1 MNPSKAKGGCAMFK
15 NRAFQMF
22 LVLSLF
28 LFAFLSVH
36 LTSSYAADEAMI
48 MELKEKLIIASKIL
62 DREGLARPMGHISV
76 RIPDREAFLIT
87 RSIAPGM
94 ASVDDIVVCNMEGKV
109 IEGKYSRTFGEV
121 MGHVGVYK
129 KRRDIQSVAHTH
141 SPNVIALTMT
151 ETTLVPASVQA
162 LKAGYDPIRL
172 YKKIA
177 MLEIPEVG
185 EEVADLIGSNKV
197 VLLKGHGAVVVGK
210 SIEETTV
217 NAIDLEV
224 AAKLQILASSSGK
237 LVMFTDQE
245 KEPLIK
251 FLKMMETQGGTASPY
266 GRAWEYYKSI
276 LKK

>member
-1 MNPSKAKGGCAMFK
+1 VEGQGECAMCK
-15 NRAFQMF
+15 NRTILMF
-22 LVLSLF
+22 PVLSL
-28 LFAFLSVH
+28 LLLTLMSVH
-36 LTSSYAADEAMI
+36 LTSSYGADEAMI
-48 MELKEKLIIASKIL
+48 KELKEKLIIANKIL
-62 DREGLARPMGHISV
+62 DMEGLARPMGHISV
-76 RIPDREAFLIT
+76 RIPGREAFFIT

-94 ASVDDIVVCNMEGKV
+94 ATLDDIVVCNMEGKV
-109 IEGKYSRTFGEV
+109 VEGKYSRTFGEV

-151 ETTLVPASVQA
+151 ETTLLPASVQA
-162 LKAGYDPIRL
+162 LKAGYDPISL
-172 YKKIA
+172 YKKIS

-224 AAKLQILASSSGK
+224 AAKLQILASSAGK
-237 LVMFTDQE
+237 LVTFTDQE

>member
-1 MNPSKAKGGCAMFK
+1 MFK
-15 NRAFQMF
+15 NRTIHRF
-22 LVLSLF
+22 LVLLLF
-28 LFAFLSVH
+28 LSAFVSVYS
-36 LTSSYAADEAMI
+36 TSSYGADEGI
-48 MELKEKLIIASKIL
+48 VTELKEKLVLASKIL
-62 DREGLARPMGHISV
+62 DMEGLARPMGHISV
-76 RIPDREAFLIT
+76 RIPGRDAFLIT

-94 ASVDDIVVCNMEGKV
+94 ATIDDVVVCNMEGKV

-121 MGHVGVYK
+121 MGHVGVYQ
-129 KRRDIQSVAHTH
+129 RRKDIQSVAHTH
-141 SPNVIALTMT
+141 SPYAIALTMT
-151 ETTLVPASVQA
+151 ETTILPASVQA

-185 EEVADLIGSNKV
+185 EEIADMIGSNKV

-210 SIEETTV
+210 SIEETTI

-224 AAKLQILASSSGK
+224 AAKLQLLASSSGK
-237 LVMFTDQE
+237 LVTFTDQE

-251 FLKMMETQGGTASPY
+251 FLKMMEAQGGTASPY

>member
-1 MNPSKAKGGCAMFK
+1 VEGQGECAMCK
-15 NRAFQMF
+15 NRTIRMF
-22 LVLSLF
+22 PVLSL
-28 LFAFLSVH
+28 LLLTLMSVH
-36 LTSSYAADEAMI
+36 LTSSYGADEAMI
-48 MELKEKLIIASKIL
+48 KELKEKLIIANKIL
-62 DREGLARPMGHISV
+62 DMEGLARPMGHISV
-76 RIPDREAFLIT
+76 RIPGREAFFIT

-94 ASVDDIVVCNMEGKV
+94 ATLDDIVVCNMEGKV
-109 IEGKYSRTFGEV
+109 VEGKYSRTFGEV

-151 ETTLVPASVQA
+151 ETTLLPASVQA
-162 LKAGYDPIRL
+162 LKAGYDPISL
-172 YKKIA
+172 YKKIS

-224 AAKLQILASSSGK
+224 AAKLQILASSAGK
-237 LVMFTDQE
+237 LVTFTDQE

>member
-1 MNPSKAKGGCAMFK
+1 MHK
-15 NRAFQMF
+15 NRTVRIFSA
-22 LVLSLF
+22 LSLLLLTF
-28 LFAFLSVH
+28 MSVN
-36 LTSSYAADEAMI
+36 LMSSYGADEAMI
-48 MELKEKLIIASKIL
+48 KELKEKLIIASKIL
-62 DREGLARPMGHISV
+62 DMEGLARPMGHISV
-76 RIPDREAFLIT
+76 RIPDTETFFIT

-94 ASVDDIVVCNMEGKV
+94 ATLDDIVVCNMEGRV
-109 IEGKYSRTFGEV
+109 VEGKYSRTFGEV

-129 KRRDIQSVAHTH
+129 RRKDIQSVAHTH

-151 ETTLVPASVQA
+151 ETTLLPASVQA
-162 LKAGYDPIRL
+162 LKAGYDPIGL

-185 EEVADLIGSNKV
+185 EEVAALIGSNKV

-210 SIEETTV
+210 SIEETTIS
-217 NAIDLEV
+217 AIDLEV
-224 AAKLQILASSSGK
+224 AAKLQVLASSAGK
-237 LVMFTDQE
+237 LVTFTDQE

-266 GRAWEYYKSI
+266 GRAWEYYKSL

>member
-1 MNPSKAKGGCAMFK
+1 MYKKSMARMLPG
-15 NRAFQMF
+15 
-22 LVLSLF
+22 LSLF
-28 LFAFLSVH
+28 LLVSISIG
-36 LTSSYAADEAMI
+36 LTSSYGADEATI
-48 MELKEKLIIASKIL
+48 KELKEKLIIASKIL
-62 DREGLARPMGHISV
+62 DMEGLVRPMGHISV
-76 RIPDREAFLIT
+76 RIPGTETFLIT

-94 ASVDDIVVCNMEGKV
+94 ATLDDIVVCNMEGKV

-121 MGHVGVYK
+121 MGHIGVYK
-129 KRRDIQSVAHTH
+129 KRKDIQSVAHTH
-141 SPNVIALTMT
+141 SPNAIALTMT
-151 ETTLVPASVQA
+151 ETTLLPASVQA
-162 LKAGYDPIRL
+162 LKAGYEPIGL

-210 SIEETTV
+210 SIEETTI

-237 LVMFTDQE
+237 LVTFTDQE
-245 KEPLIK
+245 KEPLVK

-266 GRAWEYYKSI
+266 GRAWEYYKSL

>member
-1 MNPSKAKGGCAMFK
+1 MYKKSMTRMLP
-15 NRAFQMF
+15 
-22 LVLSLF
+22 VLSLF
-28 LFAFLSVH
+28 LLAFLSVNVS
-36 LTSSYAADEAMI
+36 SSYGADEAVI
-48 MELKEKLIIASKIL
+48 KELKEKLIIASRIL
-62 DREGLARPMGHISV
+62 DMEGLARPMGHISV
-76 RIPDREAFLIT
+76 RIPGTETFLIT

-94 ASVDDIVVCNMEGKV
+94 ATLDDIVVCNMEGKV

-129 KRRDIQSVAHTH
+129 KRKDIQSVAHTH
-141 SPNVIALTMT
+141 SPNAIALTMT
-151 ETTLVPASVQA
+151 EMTLLPASVQA
-162 LKAGYDPIRL
+162 LKAGYEPIGL
-172 YKKIA
+172 YRKIA

-210 SIEETTV
+210 SIEETTI

-237 LVMFTDQE
+237 LVTFTDQE

>member
-1 MNPSKAKGGCAMFK
+1 
-15 NRAFQMF
+15 
-22 LVLSLF
+22 L
-28 LFAFLSVH
+28 
-36 LTSSYAADEAMI
+36 
-48 MELKEKLIIASKIL
+48 
-62 DREGLARPMGHISV
+62 
-76 RIPDREAFLIT
+76 
-87 RSIAPGM
+87 
-94 ASVDDIVVCNMEGKV
+94 DDIVVCNMEGKV
-109 IEGKYSRTFGEV
+109 VDGKYSRTFGEV

-129 KRRDIQSVAHTH
+129 KRKDIQSVAHTH

-151 ETTLVPASVQA
+151 ETTLLPASVQA
-162 LKAGYDPIRL
+162 LKAGYDPIGL
-172 YKKIA
+172 YRRIA

-185 EEVADLIGSNKV
+185 EEVADLIGSNKA

-217 NAIDLEV
+217 NAIDLET
-224 AAKLQILASSSGK
+224 AAKLQVLASSTGK
-237 LVMFTDQE
+237 LVTFTDQD

>member
-1 MNPSKAKGGCAMFK
+1 MYKKSITRRLP
-15 NRAFQMF
+15 
-22 LVLSLF
+22 VLSLF
-28 LFAFLSVH
+28 LLAFLSVNVS
-36 LTSSYAADEAMI
+36 SSYGADEAVI
-48 MELKEKLIIASKIL
+48 KELKEKLIIASRIL
-62 DREGLARPMGHISV
+62 DMEGLARPMGHISV
-76 RIPDREAFLIT
+76 RIPGAETFLIT

-94 ASVDDIVVCNMEGKV
+94 ATLDDIVVCNMEGKV

-129 KRRDIQSVAHTH
+129 KRKDIQSVAHTH
-141 SPNVIALTMT
+141 SPNAIALTMT
-151 ETTLVPASVQA
+151 EMTLLPASVQA
-162 LKAGYDPIRL
+162 LKAGYEPIGL
-172 YKKIA
+172 YKRIA

-210 SIEETTV
+210 SIEETTI

-237 LVMFTDQE
+237 LVTFSDQE